1 MLIVG
6 CFFSAQ
12 GPAFFIW
19 ELLPLH
25 GSYYISPM
33 YHYTFGLVYILN
45 KLARLK
51 PQKILVSV
59 YLSLSYFCFSSPVP
73 QPEKI
78 PRPPNVP
85 LMLPSLPA
93 VPPMEPYPFL
103 THHHLQQQQQHHQ
116 PTHWAS
122 FSYPSS
128 MLEVVAMTSEID
140 TLELTSRVKD
150 VLQFNNLGQKLFGEA
165 VLGLSQGSVSELLSK
180 PKPWHM
186 LSIKG
191 REPFIKMHLW
201 LSDTHNVD
209 RLKHFQNEIK
219 GGSHTCMCMCTCL
232 SVYLCYS
239 LK

>member
-1 MLIVG
+1 M
-6 CFFSAQ
+6 A
-12 GPAFFIW
+12 
-19 ELLPLH
+19 
-25 GSYYISPM
+25 YIPNN
-33 YHYTFGLVYILN
+33 LAWLN
-45 KLARLK
+45 KLTLGS
-51 PQKILVSV
+51 VSKFF
-59 YLSLSYFCFSSPVP
+59 LFLFSSLVP
-73 QPEKI
+73 QSEKI

-85 LMLPSLPA
+85 LMLPSLPT
-93 VPPMEPYPFL
+93 VPPMEPHHPLL
-103 THHHLQQQQQHHQ
+103 THHHQQQA
-116 PTHWAS
+116 HWAS

-201 LSDTHNVD
+201 LSDPHNVE

-219 GGSHTCMCMCTCL
+219 GWFRYIQLSLCVCVSEKHSV
-232 SVYLCYS
+232 SVY
-239 LK
+239 